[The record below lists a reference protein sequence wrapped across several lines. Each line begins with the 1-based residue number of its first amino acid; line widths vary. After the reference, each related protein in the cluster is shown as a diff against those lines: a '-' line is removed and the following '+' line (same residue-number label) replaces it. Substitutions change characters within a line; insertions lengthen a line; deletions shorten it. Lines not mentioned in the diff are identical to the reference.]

1 MQMSDDKLQ
10 DEEGRL
16 AALRRYDSP
25 GSGGSEPFERIVDLV
40 RDIIGVPMAA
50 VTLIDRDTQW
60 LKAERGLNAASTLR
74 RDAFCTYTIQQMAPL
89 AVSDATL
96 DGRFAE
102 NPMVLGHPHV
112 RAYLGV
118 PLTTSDGYNIGSLC
132 AIDDEARPFD
142 ARQGEIMRKL
152 AQIVVEQFELQQIA
166 KQDSM
171 TGALTRRGFLAEL
184 DREFLRAT
192 RYDRPSALVVID
204 VDHFKSINDRH
215 GHPAGDAVLISIANS
230 CLATMRKSDVF
241 GRLGGEEFGL
251 LLPETEIED
260 AREAAERI
268 RRLIE
273 VTIVEIAGTS
283 IRSTVSMGI
292 APLPAAAE
300 GVAAWLAEADIAL
313 YEAKHFGRNRVV
325 VGKPRRPA
333 PLPTDETHQLARP
346 H

>member
-1 MQMSDDKLQ
+1 MSDDKLQ

-25 GSGGSEPFERIVDLV
+25 GSGVREPFERIVDLV
-40 RDIIGVPMAA
+40 REVIGVPMAA

-60 LKAERGLNAASTLR
+60 LKAERGLDTSSTLR
-74 RDAFCTYTIQQMAPL
+74 RDAFCNYTIQQMTPL

-96 DGRFAE
+96 DGRFAG
-102 NPMVLGHPHV
+102 NPLVLGQPHI
-112 RAYLGV
+112 RSYLGV

-132 AIDDEARPFD
+132 AIDNEPRPFD
-142 ARQGEIMRKL
+142 ARQGSIMQKL

-171 TGALTRRGFLAEL
+171 TGALTRRGFIAEL

-204 VDHFKSINDRH
+204 VDHFKSINDHH
-215 GHPAGDAVLISIANS
+215 GHPVGDAVLISIANT
-230 CLATMRKSDVF
+230 CIATMRKSDVF
-241 GRLGGEEFGL
+241 GRLGGEEFTL
-251 LLPETEIED
+251 LLPETEVED
-260 AREAAERI
+260 ARQAAERI

-273 VTIVEIAGTS
+273 MTIVEVAGLS
-283 IRSTVSMGI
+283 IRATVSMGV
-292 APLPAAAE
+292 AALPPVAE
-300 GVAAWLAEADIAL
+300 GVAAWLAEADAAL
-313 YEAKHFGRNRVV
+313 YEAKNAGRNRVV
-325 VGKPRRPA
+325 VSKPRRPA
-333 PLPTDETHQLARP
+333 PLATDPAHQLARP